1 MRGGA
6 EIETDQINYRVTA
19 ELGDS
24 SAERSIALGSLAI
37 EGYML
42 DRLPFRGVVIWPA
55 FSAGNRDYFMTLV
68 YKTRHQPGAD
78 MSCRSDDYGA
88 QV

>member
-1 MRGGA
+1 MLERI
-6 EIETDQINYRVTA
+6 IESYYVA
-19 ELGDS
+19 GVL
-24 SAERSIALGSLAI
+24 AER
-37 EGYML
+37 YVF
-42 DRLPFRGVVIWPA
+42 DRLPFRRVVIGPA
-55 FSAGNRDYFMTLV
+55 FSAGNCDYLMALV